1 MKMSEELKK
10 AFGIADTMEAGTESV
25 ADSLETDRR
34 SREKI
39 VSDIDG
45 NFFVEAGAGSGKTTM
60 LVNRLVAM
68 VEQGREIEQICAITF
83 TKAAAGEFYDR
94 FQKLLIQR
102 SMETQT
108 ETQSKHPGS
117 LPPATE
123 ESRRRCRYALQNIDL
138 CFMGTIDSFCNMVL
152 SEHPTEAGVVSNAAV
167 MSEQELR
174 QFYRQEYVHITKGVY
189 GQTLRR
195 QALLFS
201 HVQKNPAE
209 AFADLLKLLMDNR
222 NVEFQL
228 PDDAEAAF
236 FANGQ
241 TSLEDYFGKDKKAL
255 LKTLE
260 HTVTKLERKDQWIVR
275 RAISIA
281 KGNWDD
287 CFRNVLD
294 QLHYLDHVSGKDDA
308 LDVRG
313 QDGFAGLMSKME
325 KFQYSVSLRF
335 LQNCIAPL
343 EKIRLERGRMTYFDY
358 LYLLREMLRKDAAGD
373 GALIRHI
380 GARHKYFLIDE
391 FQDTNP
397 MQAEIFFYLGS
408 DAPVENWRKCKPR
421 CGALFIVGDP
431 KQSIYRFRGADVDAF
446 LQVRRIFEEGSGE
459 VLELTRNFRSTP
471 LLKRYFNSVFIP
483 VFRAKEGETN
493 SCPYWPIPIEEQETT
508 IKENAINQIG
518 DTEDAPKEFGGIYSY
533 ESISYK
539 AKYMADCPKYIDK
552 IKIVALIK
560 KLVGNVEYQIRP
572 KDGKEL
578 RPLLYNDIMVITHNK
593 RELGP
598 IMQEMREEGI
608 PCRVEGKVDFEHNEA
623 LRGLWKLYQAVALG
637 GSRHLYEALTGE
649 ILHLQEAD
657 LLGYCRVGGE
667 LKLQKQQPVQHATS
681 EYLKVASELEHL
693 RLVSEKARY
702 MSPAGLLEYLM
713 EEYRIYMFV
722 DTDNM
727 EVVYYTLERMRAAQ
741 RNGEIVSISDGSEFL
756 KKRVLKKRAVGEDE
770 EERCLRLRED
780 ENCVHLANLHKVKGL
795 EAPVVILAYW
805 FNIASPADIPGIR
818 IERAEDGVKGYL
830 FSADS
835 PEKFGAF
842 QNKKYLQTDAFHEEF
857 LRECDAVQAEFLRL
871 VYVAATRAR
880 NALIISRSGYY
891 DLRKKKFEP
900 RPKWNV
906 LLDMMYCNDE
916 RFNHFREPEKAPEPV
931 AADRKPASELYEE
944 AVKKSV
950 LQDRAAEKPSF
961 SVHTPSTEKE
971 EKCTSRFEEDYE
983 EALPVEAPEEK
994 ALVHRYP
1001 GVFGTMMHRM
1011 MELLVLSRGKI
1022 ADRERML
1029 KGIFEEYAT
1038 PEIQSYEQD
1047 FLEALHR
1054 ALAQLEN
1061 GGYPQGNGVPTDIL
1075 HTLWEADEVY
1085 CEVPFS
1091 YRKEYRME
1099 QSGTDEVWYGI
1110 MDVVYR
1116 KGTEWHI
1123 VDYKTN
1129 VEGENLDEEYH
1140 AQMQAYSRAF
1150 SETTGNEAEAHTY
1163 HIKV

>member
-10 AFGIADTMEAGTESV
+10 AFGITENIEVSKEAV

-108 ETQSKHPGS
+108 EMQPDHPGS
-117 LPPATE
+117 LPPVTE
-123 ESRRRCRYALQNIDL
+123 ESRMRCRNALQNIDL

-167 MSEQELR
+167 MSDQELR
-174 QFYRQEYVHITKGVY
+174 QFYRQEYVNITKGVY
-189 GQTLRR
+189 GQALRR
-195 QALLFS
+195 QAMLFA

-228 PDDAEAAF
+228 QDDAGATF

-241 TSLEDYFGKDKKAL
+241 TSLEDYFDKDKKAL

-260 HTVTKLERKDQWIVR
+260 QTVTKLERKDQWIVR

-287 CFRNVLD
+287 CFRNVLE
-294 QLHYLDHVSGKDDA
+294 QLHYLNHVSGKDDA
-308 LDVRG
+308 LEVRG
-313 QDGFAGLMSKME
+313 QDGFAVLMSEME
-325 KFQYSVSLRF
+325 KFQYSISLRF

-343 EKIRLERGRMTYFDY
+343 EKVRLERGLMTYFDY

-408 DAPVENWRKCKPR
+408 DTPVEDWRKCKPR

-483 VFRAKEGETN
+483 VFQAKEGEHN
-493 SCPYWPIPIEEQETT
+493 SCPYWPIPIEEKEPET
-508 IKENAINQIG
+508 EGSQ
-518 DTEDAPKEFGGIYSY
+518 DAPKEFGGIFSY
-533 ESISYK
+533 DSIGYK
-539 AKYMADCPKYIDK
+539 AKYMAECPEYIDK
-552 IKIVALIK
+552 IKIVAMIK
-560 KLVGNVEYQIRP
+560 KLVGNMEYQIRP

-578 RPLLYNDIMVITHNK
+578 RPLQYNDIMVITHNK
-593 RELGP
+593 RDLGP

-608 PCRVEGKVDFEHNEA
+608 PCRVEGKVDFENNAA
-623 LRGLWKLYQAVALG
+623 LRGLWKLYQAVALKG
-637 GSRHLYEALTGE
+637 RRQLYEALTGE

-657 LLGYCRVGGE
+657 LLEYCRVGGE
-667 LKLQKQQPVQHATS
+667 LKQQEQKLVQQANVQ
-681 EYLKVASELEHL
+681 YLKVASELEHL
-693 RLVSEKARY
+693 LQVSKKANY

-713 EEYRIYMFV
+713 EEYRIYMHV

-741 RNGEIVSISDGSEFL
+741 RNGEIVSLSDGADFL
-756 KKRVLKKRAVGEDE
+756 KKRVLKKRGVGEDE

-805 FNIASPADIPGIR
+805 YNIASPADTPGIR
-818 IERAEDGVKGYL
+818 IERGEEGAKGYL

-835 PEKFGAF
+835 PEKYGAF
-842 QNKKYLQTDAFHEEF
+842 QNKKYLQTDAFHEEYM
-857 LRECDAVQAEFLRL
+857 RESDAIQAEFLRL

-891 DLRKKKFEP
+891 DLRRKSFREV
-900 RPKWNV
+900 PKWNI
-906 LLDMMYCNDE
+906 LLDMMYCNYE
-916 RFNHFREPEKAPEPV
+916 EFNHFREPEKINEV
-931 AADRKPASELYEE
+931 SEVIRKPASELYEE

-1011 MELLVLSRGKI
+1011 MELLVLCRGKMP
-1022 ADRERML
+1022 DRERMM
-1029 KGIFEEYAT
+1029 KGVFAEYAT

-1061 GGYPQGNGVPTDIL
+1061 GGYPQKNGVPTDIL

-1091 YRKEYRME
+1091 YRTENRME

-1129 VEGENLDEEYH
+1129 AGGEDLDEEYH
-1140 AQMQAYSRAF
+1140 AQMQAYSHAF
-1150 SETTGNEAEAHTY
+1150 QETTGNRAEAHTY